1 MKMDRMVWGKR
12 AVFLL
17 SGIIGLGLLLPTHSE
32 AKKPRD
38 LGQACYEKAARLQA
52 KADKG
57 NRNAVRQY
65 NQALDAYLCAAKN
78 GHARSAYLAVILS
91 ESGQSKGLPE
101 ETKKALMAQAVDAG
115 VTDAIGASIEYDCNK
130 RSKCLHP
137 EKSEATLVKLIQE
150 GYAKDYA
157 YYLATLLEEGKLG
170 EKNIARAYK
179 CYELGSRYG
188 DNFAETGK
196 RLLERQYEAAELETD
211 EICVE
216 GVKK

>member
-1 MKMDRMVWGKR
+1 MKTDRMFWEKR

-57 NRNAVRQY
+57 NRNAGRQY

-115 VTDAIGASIEYDCNK
+115 VPEARCITVGDDCNE

-137 EKSEATLVKLIQE
+137 EESEATLVKLIQE

-157 YYLATLLEEGKLG
+157 CYLGTLLEEGKLG

-188 DNFAETGK
+188 SNCAKTGK
-196 RLLERQYEAAELETD
+196 RLLERQYEAAELETN

>member
-1 MKMDRMVWGKR
+1 MKTDSMVWGKR
-12 AVFLL
+12 TVSLL

-38 LGQACYEKAARLQA
+38 LGQACYEKAARLEA
-52 KADKG
+52 KANKG
-57 NRNAVRQY
+57 NRNAGRQY

-101 ETKKALMAQAVDAG
+101 ETKKALMAQALNAG
-115 VTDAIGASIEYDCNK
+115 VPEARCITVGDDCNE

-157 YYLATLLEEGKLG
+157 YYLATLLEKGKLG

-179 CYELGSRYG
+179 CYELGSRSG
-188 DNFAETGK
+188 DNFAESAK
-196 RLLERQYEAAELETD
+196 RRLERQYEAAELETN

>member
-12 AVFLL
+12 TVFLL

-57 NRNAVRQY
+57 NRNAGRQY
-65 NQALDAYLCAAKN
+65 N
-78 GHARSAYLAVILS
+78 
-91 ESGQSKGLPE
+91 
-101 ETKKALMAQAVDAG
+101 QAVDAG
-115 VTDAIGASIEYDCNK
+115 VPEARCITVGDDCNE

-157 YYLATLLEEGKLG
+157 CYLGTLLEEGKLG

-179 CYELGSRYG
+179 CYELGSLYG
-188 DNFAETGK
+188 SNCAKTGK
-196 RLLERQYEAAELETD
+196 RLLERQYEAAELETN

>member
-1 MKMDRMVWGKR
+1 MKTDRMVWGKR
-12 AVFLL
+12 TVFLL

-57 NRNAVRQY
+57 NRNAGRQY

-91 ESGQSKGLPE
+91 KSGQSKGLPE

-115 VTDAIGASIEYDCNK
+115 VPEARCITVGDDCNE

-137 EKSEATLVKLIQE
+137 EESEATLVKLIQE

-157 YYLATLLEEGKLG
+157 CYLGTLLEEGKLG

-188 DNFAETGK
+188 SNCAKTGK
-196 RLLERQYEAAELETD
+196 RLLERQYEAAELETN
-211 EICVE
+211 EACVE

>member
-1 MKMDRMVWGKR
+1 MKTDRMVWGKR
-12 AVFLL
+12 TVFLL
-17 SGIIGLGLLLPTHSE
+17 SGIVGLGLLLPTHSE

-38 LGQACYEKAARLQA
+38 LGQTCYEKAARLQA

-115 VTDAIGASIEYDCNK
+115 VPEARCITVGDDCNE

-150 GYAKDYA
+150 SYAKDYA
-157 YYLATLLEEGKLG
+157 YYLATLLEKGKLG

-179 CYELGSRYG
+179 CYELGSRSG
-188 DNFAETGK
+188 DNFAESAK
-196 RLLERQYEAAELETD
+196 RRLERQYEAAELETN
-211 EICVE
+211 EACVE

>member
-1 MKMDRMVWGKR
+1 MKTDRMVWGKR
-12 AVFLL
+12 TVFLL

-38 LGQACYEKAARLQA
+38 LGQACYEKAARLEA

-115 VTDAIGASIEYDCNK
+115 IPEARGATVENDC
-130 RSKCLHP
+130 RWGSKCLHP
-137 EKSEATLVKLIQE
+137 EKSEAILVKLIQE
-150 GYAKDYA
+150 GYVHHHAC
-157 YYLATLLEEGKLG
+157 YLGTLLEEGKLG

-196 RLLERQYEAAELETD
+196 RLLERQYEAAELETN
-211 EICVE
+211 EACVE

>member
-1 MKMDRMVWGKR
+1 MKMDRMVGGKR
-12 AVFLL
+12 TVFLL

-38 LGQACYEKAARLQA
+38 LGQACYEKATRLQA

-57 NRNAVRQY
+57 NRNAGRQY

-91 ESGQSKGLPE
+91 KSGQSKGLPE

-115 VTDAIGASIEYDCNK
+115 IPEARGATVENDC
-130 RSKCLHP
+130 RWGSKCLHP
-137 EKSEATLVKLIQE
+137 EKSEAILVKLIQE
-150 GYAKDYA
+150 GYVHHHAC
-157 YYLATLLEEGKLG
+157 YLGTLLEEGKLG

-211 EICVE
+211 EACVE

>member
-12 AVFLL
+12 TVFLL
-17 SGIIGLGLLLPTHSE
+17 SGIIGLELLLPTHSE

-57 NRNAVRQY
+57 NRNAGRQY

-101 ETKKALMAQAVDAG
+101 ETKKALMAQALNAG
-115 VTDAIGASIEYDCNK
+115 VPEARCITVGDDCNE

-157 YYLATLLEEGKLG
+157 CYLGTLLEEGKLG

-179 CYELGSRYG
+179 CYELGSLYG
-188 DNFAETGK
+188 SNCAKTGK

>member
-1 MKMDRMVWGKR
+1 MKTDRMVWGKR
-12 AVFLL
+12 TVFLL

-38 LGQACYEKAARLQA
+38 LGQACYEKAARLEA
-52 KADKG
+52 KANKG
-57 NRNAVRQY
+57 NRNAGRQY

-101 ETKKALMAQAVDAG
+101 ETKKALMAQALNAG
-115 VTDAIGASIEYDCNK
+115 VPEARCITVGDDCNE

-137 EKSEATLVKLIQE
+137 EESEATLVKLIQE

-157 YYLATLLEEGKLG
+157 CYLGTLLEEGKLG

-188 DNFAETGK
+188 SNCAKTGK
-196 RLLERQYEAAELETD
+196 RLLERQYEAAELETN
-211 EICVE
+211 EACVE